1 MKIDFS
7 ISQTLLYTNQPIQ
20 IEKKNNFMHEQNRK
34 NERFHIIV
42 SDWVTDGSILRELLR
57 YRILYQ

>member
-1 MKIDFS
+1 
-7 ISQTLLYTNQPIQ
+7 
-20 IEKKNNFMHEQNRK
+20 MHEQNRK